1 MTKDAFSPSLQGFN
15 APISVRCLLDD
26 SGLGWSVVAEP
37 VVTTKM
43 VGDITSCSAQCGGF
57 VSGRGGADVISRGVC
72 WSTVP
77 NPTVNDSHT
86 ADGTGNGGF
95 KSVLSG
101 LTPGTT
107 YHIRAYATNSAGT
120 AYGEELSFTTTH
132 PVADSVLIDAQT
144 CPGADTMMDIDG
156 NVYKTVQIGL
166 QCWMKEN
173 LRTTRYADGT
183 VIPIGYIRYHDVAH
197 RYSPFGMESLASRY
211 GWLYNWPAVM
221 HGDSTSNT
229 NPSGVQGIC
238 PNGWH
243 VPSKEEWQQLRQYL
257 RSDSRYWCEGDS
269 MNISKA
275 LASSDFFWN
284 NNNDFWT
291 NPCAVTNNPTAN
303 NASGFSAIPAEC
315 FDCNTA
321 WSTHTCAHYWTAT
334 LESLPYAY
342 FERVDVWNANAF
354 LIHFCELK
362 SLGFSVRCLRD

>member
-1 MTKDAFSPSLQGFN
+1 
-15 APISVRCLLDD
+15 
-26 SGLGWSVVAEP
+26 
-37 VVTTKM
+37 
-43 VGDITSCSAQCGGF
+43 
-57 VSGRGGADVISRGVC
+57 
-72 WSTVP
+72 
-77 NPTVNDSHT
+77 
-86 ADGTGNGGF
+86 
-95 KSVLSG
+95 
-101 LTPGTT
+101 
-107 YHIRAYATNSAGT
+107 
-120 AYGEELSFTTTH
+120 
-132 PVADSVLIDAQT
+132 
-144 CPGADTMMDIDG
+144 
-156 NVYKTVQIGL
+156 
-166 QCWMKEN
+166 MKEN